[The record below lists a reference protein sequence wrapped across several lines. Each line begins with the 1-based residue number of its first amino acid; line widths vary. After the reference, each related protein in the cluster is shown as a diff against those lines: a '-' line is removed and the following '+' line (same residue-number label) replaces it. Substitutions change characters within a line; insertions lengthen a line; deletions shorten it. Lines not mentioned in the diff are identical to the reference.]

1 MSFGSIASEHQ
12 ETTNKTAPLTMF
24 TLTLHMNKEQRQL
37 NCSFDYSMKDSKE
50 SLIKKG
56 MTLD

>member
-1 MSFGSIASEHQ
+1 
-12 ETTNKTAPLTMF
+12 MF

>member
-1 MSFGSIASEHQ
+1 
-12 ETTNKTAPLTMF
+12 MF
-24 TLTLHMNKEQRQL
+24 TLTLHINKEQRQL

-56 MTLD
+56 MTLDEITWHTFERHKI